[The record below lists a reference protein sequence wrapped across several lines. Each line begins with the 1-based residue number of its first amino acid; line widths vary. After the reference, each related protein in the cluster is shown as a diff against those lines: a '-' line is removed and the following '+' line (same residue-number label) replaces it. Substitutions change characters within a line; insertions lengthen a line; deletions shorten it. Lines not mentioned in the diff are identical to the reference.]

1 MILTKEQ
8 SDCKEYI
15 LNRISNNPY
24 PFFNLNYKPFITLV
38 AGYAGTGKTFLIS
51 EIRKELHKIRSL
63 TNVAFV
69 TFTGKASS
77 VLRNTL
83 NENRALF
90 GDDYIGTIHSL
101 IYKPLFKYN
110 KELKK
115 QIIVGWEKRESDE
128 INVDIIFV
136 DEASMIS
143 KNLWNDLKSY
153 IRTIIAFGDNGQ
165 LPPIEDSFSLLKFPD
180 FQLTDIQR
188 QLETS
193 PIIKL
198 AHHVRTGG
206 SIPPNKRYSKEVFKL
221 SWTDPRCRK
230 IFDNIE
236 FDENIILLCGF
247 NHSRVV
253 LNKMIR
259 DKLGYNNLEPY
270 PNERVI
276 CLKNNH
282 KTKLMNGQIGTVIWF
297 MAEFKNGFRI
307 TIDVDGEIYECLTA
321 DSQFGK
327 VNYDIYEKSP
337 EKTKLWKEAVS
348 IGYDVDF
355 FDYGYAI
362 SVHKSQGS
370 EWEKVVLFEQRS
382 QYWNDQMY
390 AKWFYTAITRARK
403 KLFIIS
409 DFY

>member
-1 MILTKEQ
+1 MLTKEQ
-8 SDCKEYI
+8 YDCKLYI
-15 LNRISNNPY
+15 SNRIRNNPY
-24 PFFNLNYKPFITLV
+24 PFYNFSYEPFITLV

-51 EIRKELHKIRSL
+51 EIRKELHKSNPK
-63 TNVAFV
+63 TNIGFV

-83 NENRALF
+83 NENGALF
-90 GDDYIGTIHSL
+90 EDDYIGTIHGL
-101 IYKPLFKYN
+101 IYKPVFKYN
-110 KELKK
+110 EDIKK
-115 QIIVGWEKRESDE
+115 QVIIGWKKRTYDE
-128 INVDIIFV
+128 IHEDVIFI

-143 KNLWNDLKSY
+143 EGIWKDLKSY
-153 IRTIIAFGDNGQ
+153 NRTIIVFGDNGQ
-165 LPPIEDSFSLLKFPD
+165 LPPIEDSFSLLRDPE
-180 FQLTDIQR
+180 FQLKEIQR
-188 QLETS
+188 QASES

-206 SIPPNKRYSKEVFKL
+206 FIPVNKMYSKEVFKL
-221 SWTDPRCRK
+221 SWNDPRCRK

-247 NHSRVV
+247 NKSRVV

-259 DKLGYNNLEPY
+259 DKMGYTNDEPY

-282 KTKLMNGQIGTVIWF
+282 NTKLMNGQIGTVHWW
-297 MAEFKNGFRI
+297 MPEFKNGYRI
-307 TIDVDGEIYECLTA
+307 TINVDGEMYECLTS

-327 VNYDIYEKSP
+327 VNYDIYEKTP
-337 EKTKLWKEAVS
+337 EKTKLWNEAME
-348 IGYDVDF
+348 IGYNVDF

-370 EWEKVVLFEQRS
+370 EWDKVVLFEQRS
-382 QYWNDQMY
+382 QYWDDPMY
-390 AKWFYTAITRARK
+390 AKWLYTALTRARK

>member
-1 MILTKEQ
+1 MLTKEQ
-8 SDCKEYI
+8 YSCKEYI
-15 LNRISNNPY
+15 LNRIKNNLY
-24 PFFNLNYKPFITLV
+24 PFYNFKYISFITLV
-38 AGYAGTGKTFLIS
+38 SGYAGTGKTFLIS
-51 EIRKELHKIRSL
+51 EIRKELHKINGSK

-83 NENRALF
+83 NENGALF
-90 GDDYIGTIHSL
+90 EDDYIGTIHSL
-101 IYKPLFKYN
+101 IYKPIFKYN
-110 KELKK
+110 QDIKK
-115 QIIVGWEKRESDE
+115 QVIVGWKKREYDE
-128 INVDIIFV
+128 IHEDIIFI

-143 KNLWNDLKSY
+143 KDIWNDLKSY
-153 IRTIIAFGDNGQ
+153 NRTIIAFGDNGQ
-165 LPPIEDSFSLLKFPD
+165 LPPIEDSFSLLKYPE
-180 FQLTDIQR
+180 FQLKEIQR
-188 QLETS
+188 QASNS

-206 SIPPNKRYSKEVFKL
+206 FIPVNKMYSKDVFKL
-221 SWTDPRCRK
+221 SWNDSRCRK
-230 IFDNIE
+230 MFDNIE

-247 NHSRVV
+247 NYSRVV

-259 DKLGYNNLEPY
+259 DKLGYTNMEPY
-270 PNERVI
+270 PSERII

-282 KTKLMNGQIGTVIWF
+282 KIKIMNGQIGTVHF
-297 MAEFKNGFRI
+297 YMPEFKNAFRI
-307 TIDVDGEIYECLTA
+307 TIDVDGEMYECLTS

-337 EKTKLWKEAVS
+337 EKTKLWKEAAS
-348 IGYDVDF
+348 MGYDVDY

-370 EWEKVVLFEQRS
+370 EWEKVILFEQRS
-382 QYWNDQMY
+382 QYWDNKMY
-390 AKWFYTAITRARK
+390 SRWLYTALTRARK

>member
-1 MILTKEQ
+1 MTLTKEQ
-8 SDCKEYI
+8 YNCKVYI
-15 LNRISNNPY
+15 LNRIRNNPY
-24 PFFNLNYKPFITLV
+24 PFFNPQYTPFITLV

-51 EIRKELHKIRSL
+51 KIRKELYSINPK

-83 NENRALF
+83 NENGALF
-90 GDDYIGTIHSL
+90 GMDHIGTIHSL
-101 IYKPLFKYN
+101 IYKPIFKYN
-110 KELKK
+110 KDLKK
-115 QIIVGWEKRESDE
+115 QVIVGWGKREHDE
-128 INVDIIFV
+128 INVDIIFI

-143 KNLWNDLKSY
+143 KNLWDDLKSY
-153 IRTIIAFGDNGQ
+153 NRTIIAFGDNGQ
-165 LPPIEDSFSLLKFPD
+165 LPPIEDSFSLLKYPNFK
-180 FQLTDIQR
+180 LTDIQR
-188 QLETS
+188 QIETS

-206 SIPPNKRYSKEVFKL
+206 SIPVNKMYSKEVFKL
-221 SWTDPRCRK
+221 SWPDPRCRK
-230 IFDNIE
+230 IFDSIE

-247 NHSRVV
+247 NYSRVV

-259 DKLGYNNLEPY
+259 DKLGYTNLEPY
-270 PNERVI
+270 PSERVI

-282 KTKLMNGQIGTVIWF
+282 KIKLMNGQIGTVHWL
-297 MAEFKNGFRI
+297 MPEFKNGFRI
-307 TIDVDGEIYECLTA
+307 TIDVDGEMYECLTS

-327 VNYDIYEKSP
+327 VNYDMYEKSP
-337 EKTKLWKEAVS
+337 GKKRLYNEAMK
-348 IGYDVDF
+348 IGYDVDY
-355 FDYGYAI
+355 FDYANAI

-370 EWEKVVLFEQRS
+370 EWDRVVLFEQRS
-382 QYWNDQMY
+382 QYWNNQMY
-390 AKWFYTAITRARK
+390 AKWLYTALTRAKK